1 MSTPVPKR
9 ESVKVETSN
18 SGRRYVPIRELIRGE
33 MERLD
38 RETPMPPQGDTNATP
53 ETNNNNNSERTR

>member
-18 SGRRYVPIRELIRGE
+18 SGRRYVSIRELIRGE

-38 RETPMPPQGDTNATP
+38 REDAPYHSSNGNGESP
-53 ETNNNNNSERTR
+53 EPDKKASESTR